1 MNETEIMQEL
11 AFAYF
16 AGKISKA
23 DEKKLFEFIQKEEQN
38 YQQFKDWERAWMLSE
53 KEDLRTA
60 REWESLQCRIRTHE
74 AVNPMISKSGSD
86 LWRWAIAIAAMFVL
100 IAGGTWVVL
109 NTTTFMNKAQYIV
122 FEAPYGEKSKM
133 TFPDG
138 TVVWLN
144 AGSSLKYSNKYNTDD
159 RVVELEGEGYFEVAK
174 KKKIPFVVHTRGY
187 DVVVKGTKFNV
198 TAYPEDSNITT
209 TLMEGAVELL
219 KEKQHIAMKPGE
231 SVTLNVVSGKFTLT
245 KVNPDVSK
253 AWSENRIEYDNISL
267 RELAAKLSRQ
277 YDVKIHLLTEEV
289 GDKRFS
295 ISLRNQ
301 ETIGEVMSAL
311 KEIIPIQVER
321 KNMDIYIK

>member
-86 LWRWAIAIAAMFVL
+86 LWRWAVAIAAMFVL

-187 DVVVKGTKFNV
+187 DVVVKGPKFNV

>member
-38 YQQFKDWERAWMLSE
+38 YQQFKDWERAWVLSE

>member
-11 AFAYF
+11 AFVYF
-16 AGKISKA
+16 VGKISKA

-86 LWRWAIAIAAMFVL
+86 LWRWAVAIAAMFVL

>member
-11 AFAYF
+11 ALAYF

-86 LWRWAIAIAAMFVL
+86 LWRWAVAIAAMFVL

>member
-16 AGKISKA
+16 VGKISKA

-100 IAGGTWVVL
+100 IVGGTWVVL

>member
-86 LWRWAIAIAAMFVL
+86 LWRWAVAIAAMFVL

>member
-86 LWRWAIAIAAMFVL
+86 LWRWAVAIAAMFVL

-144 AGSSLKYSNKYNTDD
+144 AGSSLKYSYKYNTDD

-174 KKKIPFVVHTRGY
+174 KKKISFVVHTRGY

>member
-16 AGKISKA
+16 SGMISKV

-86 LWRWAIAIAAMFVL
+86 LWRWAVAIAAMFVL

>member
-16 AGKISKA
+16 SGMISKV

-86 LWRWAIAIAAMFVL
+86 LWRWAVAIAAMFVL

-174 KKKIPFVVHTRGY
+174 KKKISFVVHTRGY

>member
-86 LWRWAIAIAAMFVL
+86 LWRWAVAIAAMFVL

-187 DVVVKGTKFNV
+187 DVVVKGTKFNL

>member
-86 LWRWAIAIAAMFVL
+86 LWRWAVAIAAMFVL

-301 ETIGEVMSAL
+301 VTIGEVMSAL

>member
-86 LWRWAIAIAAMFVL
+86 LWRWAVAIAAMFVL

-198 TAYPEDSNITT
+198 TDYPEDSNITT

>member
-16 AGKISKA
+16 AGKISKV

-86 LWRWAIAIAAMFVL
+86 LRRWAVAIAAMFVL

-231 SVTLNVVSGKFTLT
+231 SVTLNVMSGKFTLT

>member
-16 AGKISKA
+16 AGKISKV

-86 LWRWAIAIAAMFVL
+86 LWRWAVAIAAMFVL

-231 SVTLNVVSGKFTLT
+231 SVTLNVMSGKFTLT
-245 KVNPDVSK
+245 KVNPGVSK

>member
-86 LWRWAIAIAAMFVL
+86 LWRWAVAIAAMFVL

-277 YDVKIHLLTEEV
+277 YDVKIHLLTE
-289 GDKRFS
+289 
-295 ISLRNQ
+295 
-301 ETIGEVMSAL
+301 
-311 KEIIPIQVER
+311 
-321 KNMDIYIK
+321 